1 MRYRRLDVPVQKD
14 GEGSEGYKKKSPSS
28 RLGSN
33 QGYKITSDADSDSK
47 SWVLN
52 HYTTGTGAR
61 VTEQRLYF
69 SVGENPTSSPVGMSS
84 CQRGPFE

>member
-1 MRYRRLDVPVQKD
+1 MRYRRLDVHVQKD
-14 GEGSEGYKKKSPSS
+14 GDGSEGKAKKSQVPAWVRTRDT
-28 RLGSN
+28 RLL
-33 QGYKITSDADSDSK
+33 QMQFSDSK